1 MEELKTLL
9 LVDGIVSLKVAKLL
23 KKHDFHERCRTY
35 YNTSVEL
42 SYTQLNSC
50 DYNRYVYE

>member
-23 KKHDFHERCRTY
+23 KKHELLVTKNIKESYVNDMCIDI
-35 YNTSVEL
+35 NTN
-42 SYTQLNSC
+42 TI
-50 DYNRYVYE
+50 

>member
-9 LVDGIVSLKVAKLL
+9 LVDVIVSLKVAKLL

-35 YNTSVEL
+35 YK
-42 SYTQLNSC
+42 
-50 DYNRYVYE
+50 